1 MATKKTTKSKSKK
14 VQKQLHEQL
23 VLNKYFLSLFG
34 TDNFG
39 KDFEYLKE
47 SSLEGYNDGRS
58 KFIIEIINRG
68 KCKIPNDTLL
78 KYDDNIRKHTN
89 NINQQRKREC
99 KEIKWKYF
107 QYLSILFVEIYLDM
121 YFSDKDKLKND
132 LNEYLVKFN
141 AENNTEIEEFKEQD
155 LRKIALWN
163 ATGSGK
169 TLIMHMNILQYK
181 YYVNNYKASKNLNKI
196 IILTPNEGL
205 SNQHKE
211 ELKKSNIKADIFTD
225 EVNLFNH
232 SSKSDVSI
240 IDLHKIRRK
249 KGDKTVALDSFG
261 TNNFVLIDEGHIG
274 LSTSTSSDL
283 SWNEIRN
290 TMSEDGF
297 CMEYSATF
305 GQAIDSKN
313 KESLQEYAKSIMFD
327 YSYKYFYNDG
337 YGKDYRILNMSNVDD
352 NNQDEKFKYLVGS
365 MLSFYQQLKLY
376 NTGEFK
382 AFNIEEPLMIF
393 VGSKVN
399 AVRTEKGKSV
409 SDIVDILNFIKRFV
423 SNENDETKETIKNI
437 LDGKSGINV
446 KDIDIFQNKLSC
458 INKIYRTDFKL
469 NLDKLYQDIFINL
482 FNSYSTNGIL
492 KLELLKSTDGEI
504 ALKLSD
510 NEAFGVINV
519 GDADKLL
526 KLCEKN
532 KFNTGSNSISESL
545 FNKIK
550 DENSKVKLL
559 IGSKKFTEG
568 WDSWRVSCIGL
579 MNMGK
584 KEGSQII
591 QLFGRGVRLKGYKY
605 RLKRSTYLP
614 LSEIGFTPPNNINI
628 LETLNIF
635 GINADY
641 MQEFRN
647 MLEREDVSPNDEKEL
662 LEMPILPTIE
672 ADGTNKLKVIRV
684 KDNLEFKKHAE
695 DLILSNPTKY
705 FMNNKVVLDLY
716 TNIDEVN
723 SIKKDK
729 ENHRTIIKDELHFK
743 EDHLFLMDMDKIY
756 FNLIDY
762 KKERCFYNI
771 NISKDTIKTLLL
783 DSSWYNILI
792 PKTDFK
798 ISFINIPKYEEI
810 AIILLQRY
818 LEKFFKKSKSDWEKD
833 KLEYVELSY
842 DQYVKHDSYKIE
854 VNISDTDI
862 IDNINNLKEV
872 LNTCKDK
879 NAIKAIDFDNYN
891 HTSIKFIGFDRH
903 VYNPLIAK
911 PSSIKDIKITPVAL
925 NEGEAT
931 FVEDLKDYYEKN
943 KEGTLQGK
951 EVYLIR
957 NSVKQVGFFDEG
969 NFYPDFIMWI
979 IDEDKEYITFI
990 DPKGMRNTGLNSE
1003 KVNLHKTIKEY
1014 ENILNTSNNG
1024 SKVILNS
1031 FIFSVTSIYDLIDIN
1046 GGVDIND
1053 YEENNVL
1060 FIDVNEN
1067 NYDTMDKLINRII
1080 NQ

>member
-23 VLNKYFLSLFG
+23 VLNKYFLSLF
-34 TDNFG
+34 DVNNFG

-58 KFIIEIINRG
+58 RFITEIINRN

-78 KYDDNIRKHTN
+78 RYDDNIRKHTN
-89 NINQQRKREC
+89 HINQQRKREG
-99 KEIKWKYF
+99 KEITWKYF

-121 YFSDKDKLKND
+121 YFSNKEKLKKE
-132 LNEYLVKFN
+132 LNEFLVKFN
-141 AENNTEIEEFKEQD
+141 VENNTEIEPFKDED
-155 LRKIALWN
+155 LKKIALWN

-181 YYVNNYKASKNLNKI
+181 YYINHYNESKNLNKI

-232 SSKSDVSI
+232 GIKSDVSI

-274 LSTSTSSDL
+274 LTTSSSSDL

-313 KESLQEYAKSIMFD
+313 KESLEEYSKSIIFD

-365 MLSFYQQLKLY
+365 MLTFYQQLKLY

-409 SDIVDILNFIKRFV
+409 SDIVDILTFIKRFIA
-423 SNENDETKETIKNI
+423 NENNETKDTIKNI

-458 INKIYRTDFKL
+458 INQIYRKDFNL
-469 NLDKLYQDIFINL
+469 NLDKLYQDVFINL

-526 KLCEKN
+526 KLCEEN
-532 KFNTGSNSISESL
+532 SFNTSSNSISESL

-550 DENSKVKLL
+550 DENSKVKML

-591 QLFGRGVRLKGYKY
+591 QLFGRGVRLKGYNY
-605 RLKRSTYLP
+605 RLKRSTHLP
-614 LSEIGFTPPNNINI
+614 LNEIGFAPPNNINI

-641 MQEFRN
+641 MQEFKN
-647 MLEREDVSPNDEKEL
+647 MLEREEVSPNDEKEL
-662 LEMPILPTIE
+662 LEIPILPTIE
-672 ADGTNKLKVIRV
+672 ANETKKLKVIRV

-695 DLILSNPTKY
+695 SLILSDPTKY
-705 FMNNKVVLDLY
+705 FKNNKIIIDLY
-716 TNIDEVN
+716 TNVDEIN
-723 SIKKDK
+723 SVKKDK
-729 ENHRTIIKDELHFK
+729 ENTRTIVKDELHFK
-743 EDHLFLMDMDKIY
+743 EDHLFLMDIDKIY

-771 NISKDTIKTLLL
+771 NITKDIIKTLLL
-783 DSSWYNILI
+783 DNSWYDILI

-798 ISFINIPKYEEI
+798 LSFTNIPKYEEI
-810 AIILLQRY
+810 AIMLLERY

-862 IDNINNLKEV
+862 IDNINNLKDV

-879 NAIKAIDFDNYN
+879 NAIKAIDFNNYN

-903 VYNPLIAK
+903 IYNPLISK
-911 PSSIKDIKITPVAL
+911 SSSIKDIKITPVAL

-931 FVEDLKDYYEKN
+931 FVESLKNYYELN
-943 KEGTLQGK
+943 KDGFLKGK

-957 NSVKQVGFFDEG
+957 NGVKQVGFFDEG

-979 IDEDKEYITFI
+979 IDDEREYITFI
-990 DPKGMRNTGLNSE
+990 DPKGMLHTGIYSE
-1003 KVNLHKTIKEY
+1003 KVKLHETIKDY
-1014 ENILNTSNNG
+1014 EKLLNQNSIG
-1024 SKVILNS
+1024 KPVVLNS
-1031 FIFSVTSIYDLIDIN
+1031 FILSVTSIDSLINRYEDITKKSCEDKN
-1046 GGVDIND
+1046 I
-1053 YEENNVL
+1053 L

-1067 NYDTMDKLINRII
+1067 NYDTIDTLINKVID
-1080 NQ
+1080 